1 MKKKHSNFCNRAKS
15 LILLFLEIGV
25 YSLKLNI
32 LIMKRFFTRA
42 FVLLIAVSFSLLSY
56 AQQATPKDM
65 VEVGV
70 HGGLMFVSGD
80 VSANNGLG
88 GGGFGVGVHVRKA
101 LDHIFSLRLDG
112 DFGKATGGEDSF
124 VKKYETKWMSGT
136 LNGIITVNNMRFD
149 KPYRKVNLYIVL
161 GAGLNKYSTQ
171 ADMGDGTLRDVPQTG
186 EVLAHGNAGAGIALR
201 LSSRFNLALE
211 HDVFMPM
218 GGSIDLL
225 DGRENFDGTQGST
238 ERTPYRDLMNFT
250 TLRLNFNLGKKDKMV
265 EPLYWVNPLTP
276 VLNDI
281 AELKARPVL
290 DMADDDNDGVYN
302 SFDKE
307 EDTPAGA
314 PVNASGVALD
324 SDGDGV
330 IDLKDKEPFSPPG
343 YKINSEGIAMI
354 PPEPKI
360 TEDDVNKI
368 VDGKLAAFKAN
379 FKGGGTLTDWFL
391 PMIHF
396 NFNHYDI
403 RKEEYEK
410 LYQVAQVMKNN
421 KDIKIV
427 VTGYTDKTAD
437 DRYNN
442 VLSYNRAMAAIQ
454 HLVNVHGIDRSRL
467 ILNYGGEGTTLV
479 PSNGRS
485 FMNRRVEFK
494 VATVETE
501 MGRPDGPN
509 AGRGPKFSGNVGGY

>member
-1 MKKKHSNFCNRAKS
+1 
-15 LILLFLEIGV
+15 
-25 YSLKLNI
+25 
-32 LIMKRFFTRA
+32 MKRFFTRA
-42 FVLLIAVSFSLLSY
+42 FVLLITVSFSLLSY
-56 AQQATPKDM
+56 AQQTTPKDM

-70 HGGLMFVSGD
+70 HGGLMFVAGD
-80 VSANNGLG
+80 VGSNSGIG
-88 GGGFGVGVHVRKA
+88 GGGYGIGIHVRKA
-101 LDHIFSLRLDG
+101 LDHIFSIRLDA
-112 DFGKATGGEDSF
+112 DFGKASGEEKRPLTHWSTGNDIFNGYQTS
-124 VKKYETKWMSGT
+124 WMSGT
-136 LNGIITVNNMRFD
+136 VNGVITLNNMRFD
-149 KPYRKVNLYIVL
+149 KPVRKVNLYVVL
-161 GAGLNKYSTQ
+161 GAGLNKFTTEINTTPNG
-171 ADMGDGTLRDVPQTG
+171 AFTKVAKTGDL
-186 EVLAHGNAGAGIALR
+186 LAHANVGAGIALR

-211 HDVFMPM
+211 HDVMMAM
-218 GGSIDLL
+218 GGAIDML
-225 DGRENFDGTQGST
+225 DGREDFNPGAQDV
-238 ERTPYRDLMNFT
+238 ERTPYRDLLNFAN
-250 TLRLNFNLGKKDKMV
+250 LRLNFNLGKKDKMV

-307 EDTPAGA
+307 EGTVAGA

-324 SDGDGV
+324 SDGDGM
-330 IDLKDKEPFSPPG
+330 IDLTDKEPFSPPG
-343 YKINSEGIAMI
+343 YKINSDGIAMI

-368 VDGKLAAFKAN
+368 VDGKLADFKTN

-410 LYQVAQVMKNN
+410 LYQVATVMKNN
-421 KDIKIV
+421 ADLKIV
-427 VTGYTDKTAD
+427 VTGYTDKTARD
-437 DRYNN
+437 NYNN

-467 ILNYGGEGTTLV
+467 VLNYGGEGTTLV
-479 PSNGRS
+479 PSEGRS